1 MEKHFFGLRPKSTE
15 REFTQSSPKRLTE
28 LTLLILAWVVI
39 GAAYILASFGE
50 KGHMP
55 QKLYAF
61 LAVVITASGL
71 LHLAIRRL
79 APMASQ
85 TLVPIATL
93 LNGIGYVE
101 IARWNPVA
109 ASYTA
114 FYSVLSAIAVVG
126 ILFFIKNVRDLDR
139 YRYLTLVAA
148 ITLMLLPLI
157 PHFGQNV
164 NGARMWVKL
173 GPISFQPVELA
184 KILLVFFFASY
195 FSANRELLSTPTQSF
210 GPFRIVAPRVV
221 LPILIAWG
229 LTMGILGAENDIGF
243 AMMIFA
249 LFISML
255 WITTGLKSYLGLG
268 FALFV
273 TGGFAVVQL
282 FPHVHSRI
290 SMWLDP
296 WSAHNFAL
304 SSQLANGWFS
314 LSAGG
319 ILGTGLGLGQA
330 GRWVSFATSDMITA
344 SLGEELG
351 FVGLIIIIS
360 LFAMFVGEGFRIAQ
374 KAQSDFVKLT
384 AGGLAILMGLQ
395 VFFIMAGVF
404 RLVPLT
410 GITLP
415 FMAYGGSALICN
427 YLLLGFL
434 LRISHAN
441 ATERIG
447 GNVIQVTLD

>member
-1 MEKHFFGLRPKSTE
+1 MKRAKSTSQDV
-15 REFTQSSPKRLTE
+15 TQSSPKRLTE
-28 LTLLILAWVVI
+28 LTLLVIAWIVI
-39 GAAYILASFGE
+39 GSAYILASFGE

-55 QKLYAF
+55 PKLYAF
-61 LAVVITASGL
+61 LAVVITTSGL
-71 LHLAIRRL
+71 LHLAIRRF

-85 TLVPIATL
+85 ILIPIATL

-109 ASYTA
+109 ASYQA
-114 FYSVLSAIAVVG
+114 FYSVVSALAVIGV
-126 ILFFIKNVRDLDR
+126 LVLVKNVRDLDR

-148 ITLMLLPLI
+148 IGLMLMPLI

-164 NGARMWVKL
+164 NGARMWVRF
-173 GPISFQPVELA
+173 GPLSFQPVELA

-195 FSANRELLSTPTQSF
+195 FSTNRELLSTPTQSF
-210 GPFRIVAPRVV
+210 GPFRIVPPRVL

-229 LTMGILGAENDIGF
+229 LTLGILGAENDIGF

-255 WITTGLKSYLGLG
+255 WVTTGLRAYLGLG
-268 FALFV
+268 AVLFV
-273 TGGFAVVQL
+273 SGGFAVIHLFHHVQ
-282 FPHVHSRI
+282 SRI

-296 WSAHNFAL
+296 WSTHNFNI

-351 FVGLIIIIS
+351 LVGLVLIIA
-360 LFAMFVGEGFRIAQ
+360 LFSIFVGEGFRIAQ
-374 KAQSDFVKLT
+374 RAQSDFVKLT
-384 AGGLAILMGLQ
+384 AGGLTILMGLQ

-427 YLLLGFL
+427 YLLVGVL

-441 ATERIG
+441 ATERVG
-447 GNVIQVTLD
+447 GSVIDIELN

>member
-1 MEKHFFGLRPKSTE
+1 MKRAKSTSQDV
-15 REFTQSSPKRLTE
+15 TQSSPKRLTE
-28 LTLLILAWVVI
+28 LTLLVIAWIVI
-39 GAAYILASFGE
+39 GSAYILASFGE

-55 QKLYAF
+55 PKLYAF
-61 LAVVITASGL
+61 LAVVITTSGL
-71 LHLAIRRL
+71 LHLAIRRF

-85 TLVPIATL
+85 ILIPIATL

-109 ASYTA
+109 ASYQA
-114 FYSVLSAIAVVG
+114 FYSVVSALAVIGV
-126 ILFFIKNVRDLDR
+126 LVLIKNVRDLDR

-148 ITLMLLPLI
+148 IGLMLMPLI

-164 NGARMWVKL
+164 NGARMWVRF
-173 GPISFQPVELA
+173 GPLSFQPVELA

-195 FSANRELLSTPTQSF
+195 FSTNRELLSTPTQSF
-210 GPFRIVAPRVV
+210 GPFRIVLPRVL

-229 LTMGILGAENDIGF
+229 LTLGILGAENDIGF

-255 WITTGLKSYLGLG
+255 WVTTGLRAYLGLG
-268 FALFV
+268 AVLFV
-273 TGGFAVVQL
+273 SGGFAVIHLFHHVQ
-282 FPHVHSRI
+282 SRI

-296 WSAHNFAL
+296 WSTHNFNI

-351 FVGLIIIIS
+351 LVGLVLIIA
-360 LFAMFVGEGFRIAQ
+360 LFAIFVGEGFRIAQ
-374 KAQSDFVKLT
+374 RAQSDFVKLT
-384 AGGLAILMGLQ
+384 AGGLTILMGLQ
-395 VFFIMAGVF
+395 VFFIMGGVF

-427 YLLLGFL
+427 YLLVGVL

-441 ATERIG
+441 ATERVG
-447 GNVIQVTLD
+447 GSVIDVELN

>member
-1 MEKHFFGLRPKSTE
+1 VAKQLLNSGANSPE
-15 REFTQSSPKRLTE
+15 REFTESSPKRLTE
-28 LTLLILAWVVI
+28 LTLLVVAWIVI
-39 GAAYILASFGE
+39 GGAYILASFGE

-55 QKLYAF
+55 PKLYAF
-61 LAVVITASGL
+61 LAVVIITSGL
-71 LHLAIRRL
+71 LHLGIRKF

-85 TLVPIATL
+85 ILMPIATL

-109 ASYTA
+109 ASYQA
-114 FYSVLSAIAVVG
+114 FYSVVSAIAVIGV
-126 ILFFIKNVRDLDR
+126 LFLVKNVRDLDR

-148 ITLMLLPLI
+148 LGLMLMPLI

-164 NGARMWVKL
+164 NGARMWVRV
-173 GPISFQPVELA
+173 GPVSFQPVELA

-195 FSANRELLSTPTQSF
+195 FSTNREVLSTPTQSF
-210 GPFRIVAPRVV
+210 GPFRIVAPRVL
-221 LPILIAWG
+221 LPIVIAWV
-229 LTMGILGAENDIGF
+229 LTLAILGAENDIGF

-255 WITTGLKSYLGLG
+255 WVTTGLRTYLGLG
-268 FALFV
+268 MVLFV
-273 TGGFAVVQL
+273 AGGFAVIHLFHHVQ
-282 FPHVHSRI
+282 SRI

-296 WSAHNFAL
+296 WSAHNFNL

-351 FVGLIIIIS
+351 LVGLVIVIC
-360 LFAMFVGEGFRIAQ
+360 LFAVFVGEGFRIAQ
-374 KAQSDFVKLT
+374 RAQSDFIKLT
-384 AGGLAILMGLQ
+384 AGGLTILMGLQ

-427 YLLLGFL
+427 YLLVAVL

-441 ATERIG
+441 ATERVG
-447 GNVIQVTLD
+447 GGVIQVDL